1 MLLTFIAE
9 YESNFRVRHR
19 YDVVRIFTGE
29 LCSVRWH
36 AGSGWDGVKYVERGL
51 ELRATGA
58 LLQIRARREAERRDV
73 KTPILCASGL
83 PGPNVRVLASS
94 STSSRSSIASG
105 VCEWRRVNGNVDST
119 ENGELKWVKNYFL
132 RLRHFNSPCSSRP
145 SLQSSAPREW
155 SPS

>member
-1 MLLTFIAE
+1 MHVLLTFIAE

-36 AGSGWDGVKYVERGL
+36 AGSGWDGVSMSNADYRC
-51 ELRATGA
+51 ATGA

-119 ENGELKWVKNYFL
+119 QKMG
-132 RLRHFNSPCSSRP
+132 S
-145 SLQSSAPREW
+145 
-155 SPS
+155 